1 MKFKS
6 ACLFGCTLVAL
17 GGCNFD
23 SSKELNK
30 VSDFQLYSSTYGLTA
45 SVCAAVAATTTE
57 FSLQFDGVSSK
68 SSCVSVTFSSPG
80 TYQASATGI
89 INGKSITKNISVTVS
104 EDQNPFVE
112 RTPKKIDVNT
122 ETKDDKSL
130 EQKRLEEEK
139 KAAEEQKRLEEEKKA
154 AEEQK
159 RLEEEKKAAEE
170 QKRLEEEKKAAEEQ
184 KRLEEEKK
192 AAEEQK
198 RLEEEKKAAEE
209 QAQIENSQNGEANK
223 DEPSVDEKIEGDNTA
238 QSGEENKVEEVKPDS
253 AEVKPEEAPVVE
265 SPKVEEVA
273 SAGEDTKT
281 EVPTSVE
288 DEKPADDGV
297 IDMDALSW

>member
-192 AAEEQK
+192 AAEEQ
-198 RLEEEKKAAEE
+198 
-209 QAQIENSQNGEANK
+209 AQIENSQNGEANK